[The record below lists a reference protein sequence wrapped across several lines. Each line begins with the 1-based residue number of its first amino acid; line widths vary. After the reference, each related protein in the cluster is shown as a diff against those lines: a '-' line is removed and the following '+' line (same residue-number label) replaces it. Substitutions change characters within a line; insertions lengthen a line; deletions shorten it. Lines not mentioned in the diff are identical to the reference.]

1 MSLKIICF
9 LFCSDLEGSKDG
21 DKKKKEKPKAKRKKV
36 PEKQMPRLS
45 IFNIEQDGEVVECQL
60 ETAKH
65 SSITFKFNMED
76 DQPSEIA
83 ENLVRAIPFEK
94 LVEGV
99 SGARLKKCRRVV

>member
-1 MSLKIICF
+1 M
-9 LFCSDLEGSKDG
+9 EGSKDG

-65 SSITFKFNMED
+65 SSITFKFNMDD
-76 DQPSEIA
+76 DQPSDIA
-83 ENLVRAIPFEK
+83 ENLVRWSMEES
-94 LVEGV
+94 VV
-99 SGARLKKCRRVV
+99 CCCRSDILPMKGS